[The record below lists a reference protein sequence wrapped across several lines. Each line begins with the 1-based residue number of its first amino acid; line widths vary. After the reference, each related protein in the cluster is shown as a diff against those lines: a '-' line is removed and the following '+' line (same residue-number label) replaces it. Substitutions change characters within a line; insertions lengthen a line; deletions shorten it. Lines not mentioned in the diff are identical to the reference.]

1 MMSDRSAVPPTYSL
15 HDIEVSHSLQ
25 LQISAPHD
33 GPFCHG
39 LEMTLD
45 VFGYKFRFLLLT
57 PFPFVRRS
65 PSLFVI
71 HRCGRDLVL
80 QFTFPSFSSSNI
92 APSPQCPSRPPPPP
106 PPPRTPRGTLRKE
119 LLLLPLLQNR
129 KARVSETGGA
139 EGGRKEG
146 GRGGIS
152 LAGGGALA
160 YEKPRG
166 QCLSRRRR
174 RRRRRQRARR
184 LCPSVRPSVRP
195 SGGEMLLAPERRRS
209 RRETVKKRARQA
221 EGGRGEAVHI

>member
-1 MMSDRSAVPPTYSL
+1 MSHHHL
-15 HDIEVSHSLQ
+15 EVSHSL
-25 LQISAPHD
+25 LWQISAPHD
-33 GPFCHG
+33 ALFSHG
-39 LEMTLD
+39 LEMTFD

-92 APSPQCPSRPPPPP
+92 APSPPCPSRPPPPP

-174 RRRRRQRARR
+174 RRRRQRARR
-184 LCPSVRPSVRP
+184 LCPSVRPS
-195 SGGEMLLAPERRRS
+195 GGEMMLAPERRRS